1 VSEHEDPNRDVDWEA
16 FEHQIADAE
25 EGKPRVSVHTVT
37 PEMLAKRL
45 VWGVAP
51 CTHAAEVA
59 QFLGLHPASEEVED
73 MEHQEAHQRL
83 LEVEPMLPILQQL
96 AYHASRAVV
105 GSMIVSGG
113 DQENV
118 SEVDRDE
125 AATRLMPVVYQTCWA
140 ILGEMMDIGMLHT
153 PHILLGDLGDLPN
166 GGEWPE

>member
-1 VSEHEDPNRDVDWEA
+1 
-16 FEHQIADAE
+16 
-25 EGKPRVSVHTVT
+25 
-37 PEMLAKRL
+37 
-45 VWGVAP
+45 
-51 CTHAAEVA
+51 
-59 QFLGLHPASEEVED
+59 
-73 MEHQEAHQRL
+73 
-83 LEVEPMLPILQQL
+83 MLPILQQL

-140 ILGEMMDIGMLHT
+140 ILGEMMDIGMIHT
-153 PHILLGDLGDLPN
+153 PHILFGDLGDLPN